1 MHALGRE
8 STGYRKGTKR
18 MASPPHNQ
26 LARRERQIMEIVYR
40 LGQVTAAGVLAEL
53 PDPPSY
59 SAVRAH
65 LRILEDKGHLRH
77 DQEGTRYVFRPTV
90 ARDRA
95 RRSALRQVVRT
106 FFDGSA
112 EQAVAAVLDMSHTEL
127 SEVDLDR
134 LSGLIERARK
144 EGR

>member
-1 MHALGRE
+1 MP
-8 STGYRKGTKR
+8 KP
-18 MASPPHNQ
+18 SPNQ

-40 LGQVTAAGVLAEL
+40 RGQATAADVQAEL

-77 DQEGTRYVFRPTV
+77 SREGARYVFSPTV
-90 ARDRA
+90 GRDRA
-95 RRSALRQVVRT
+95 RRSALTQVVQT
-106 FFDGSA
+106 FFGGSA
-112 EQAVAAVLDMSHTEL
+112 EQAVATLLDL
-127 SEVDLDR
+127 SQERFTDGDLDR
-134 LSGLIERARK
+134 LSALIDKARE